1 MAKQGLDVNT
11 AALSIVMLAMGCLQR
26 IMERQAHLPGMAV
39 LYGFSGFGKSTA
51 AAYISNKMR
60 AYYVE
65 CKSVWSKR
73 ALLENILKVMGI
85 TPGATIYI
93 MLDQICEQLAKS
105 GRPLI
110 IDEMDHIV
118 EKAAVEVIRD
128 IYEGSRAPI
137 LLIGEERLPAKL
149 TKWERFHGRILE
161 WAAAPAA
168 DLQDTKVLADFYCAG
183 ITVQSDL
190 LEIIHQKSKGSV
202 RRIVTNLDRVREEA
216 ASQGISSIGSKEWG
230 KRELYTG
237 EAPQP
242 RRFQ

>member
-1 MAKQGLDVNT
+1 MTKQGLDVNT

-26 IMERQAHLPGMAV
+26 IIERQSHLPGMAV
-39 LYGFSGFGKSTA
+39 LYGFSGLGKSTA

-65 CKSVWSKR
+65 CKSVWSKK

-85 TPGATIYI
+85 TPSRTSSE

-118 EKAAVEVIRD
+118 EKAAVEIIRD

-161 WAAAPAA
+161 WAAAPSA
-168 DLQDTKVLADFYCAG
+168 DLHDANVLADFYCSG
-183 ITVQSDL
+183 ITVQPDL
-190 LEIIHQKSKGSV
+190 LEQIHQKSKGSV

-216 ASQGISSIGSKEWG
+216 TSQGISSIGLKEWG